1 MSEVVTVSEVQLK
14 GQKAKNVSSVLVGV
28 STEEKN
34 EALSLIAEQLI
45 VDKEFII
52 QENKK
57 DLEAGK
63 ASGLSEEMLDRLML
77 NAERIEDIADAVK
90 LLVELKDPVGEIIE
104 SITKENGLVITKKR
118 VPIGVVGMIYEAR
131 PNVTADAAT
140 LSLKTGNAAIL
151 RGSSSA
157 KYSNQ
162 AIIQSIHK
170 GLEKSVIPIEAVQL
184 IEDTSRETAKEL
196 FQLNDY
202 LDVLIPRGG
211 KNLIETVIREST
223 VPVLETGAGNCH
235 IYIDETAEFGMAKE
249 IALNAKLQRPSVC
262 NAIETILIHDK
273 WFTQYGKEIVKSL
286 QENDVT
292 IYGDGT
298 VQALSETVK
307 EATEENW
314 YMEYLGLGISI
325 KVVETVDE
333 AITHINKYGT
343 GHSEAILTENENHA
357 ALFLNKVD
365 AAAVYHNASTRFTDG
380 AEFGYGAEIGISTQ
394 KLHARGPMGLQA
406 LTSSKFV
413 IQGSGQIRE

>member
-1 MSEVVTVSEVQLK
+1 MSEAVTVSEVQIK
-14 GQKAKNVSSVLVGV
+14 GQKAKNVSSFLVDV
-28 STEEKN
+28 STDEKN
-34 EALSLIAEQLI
+34 KALSLIAEQLI
-45 VDKEFII
+45 VDKDFLII
-52 QENKK
+52 ENEK

-63 ASGLSEEMLDRLML
+63 AAGLTEEVLDRIML
-77 NAERIEDIADAVK
+77 NAERIEGIADGVK
-90 LLVELKDPVGEIIE
+90 SLIELKDPVGETIE
-104 SITKENGLVITKKR
+104 SITKENGLLITKKR

-131 PNVTADAAT
+131 PNVTVDAAT

-162 AIIQSIHK
+162 ALIQSIHK
-170 GLEKSVIPIEAVQL
+170 GLEKSIIPVDAVQL

-196 FQLNDY
+196 FQLNEY

-235 IYIDETAEFGMAKE
+235 IYIDDGAALAMVTP
-249 IALNAKLQRPSVC
+249 IILNAKLQRPSVC
-262 NAIETILIHDK
+262 NAIETILINEK
-273 WFTQYGKEIVKSL
+273 WFAEHGKEIL
-286 QENDVT
+286 QVLEENDVV
-292 IYGDGT
+292 IYGDS
-298 VQALSETVK
+298 VAQASSDKVK
-307 EATEENW
+307 EATEESW
-314 YMEYLGLGISI
+314 YTEYLGLAVSV
-325 KVVETVDE
+325 KVVTTVDE
-333 AITHINKYGT
+333 AIAHINKYGT
-343 GHSEAILTENENHA
+343 GHSEAILTNNEEHA
-357 ALFLNKVD
+357 AEFLNKVD

-380 AEFGYGAEIGISTQ
+380 SEFGYGAEIGISTQ